1 MPRYQ
6 VDGMVNFSFEYD
18 ADVPI
23 PSLQWRMEQRR
34 LLLEKFKEFM
44 EDMETVSF
52 QKTLDLSLRWDSAK
66 LVVDDTQTL
75 LEAIHHAKFYETV
88 PQLIACLERFP
99 DVNQTD
105 EKSIT
110 PLMMA
115 AWMGHKALVEALLQR
130 GAHLAARSDG
140 GGTALNVAAGQ
151 GNTEVVFTLLQAG
164 ADLEE
169 QDAYGMTALLHAAWQ
184 NRLETAQ
191 ALVKQGADIH
201 ARDIAGRTAQVYATG
216 STPPLYVAEHLAG
229 LEASGKMTTE
239 IREHLR
245 KREEEHDRTLLIAYL
260 DSLEEAYA
268 AP

>member
-34 LLLEKFKEFM
+34 LLLEKFKTFL
-44 EDMETVSF
+44 EDRETVSL
-52 QKTLDLSLRWDSAK
+52 QKTLDLSLHWDSAK

-75 LEAIHHAKFYETV
+75 LEAIHHAKFYKTV

-99 DVNQTD
+99 DVNQPD
-105 EKSIT
+105 EKGIT
-110 PLMMA
+110 PLIMA
-115 AWMGHKALVEALLQR
+115 AWMGNKALVEALLQR
-130 GAHLAARSDG
+130 GAHLEARSYG

-151 GNTEVVFTLLQAG
+151 GNTEVVFTLLRAG
-164 ADLEE
+164 AELEA
-169 QDAYGMTALLHAAWQ
+169 QDAHGMTALLHAAWQ
-184 NRLETAQ
+184 NHRETVQ

-201 ARDIAGRTAQVYATG
+201 ACDTAGRTAVVYATG
-216 STPPLYVAEHLAG
+216 ITPPIRVAEHLAD
-229 LEASGKMTTE
+229 LEASGKMTQE

-245 KREEEHDRTLLIAYL
+245 KREEEKDRTLLIAYL
-260 DSLEEAYA
+260 NSLEEASA
-268 AP
+268 TP